1 MSQYPQNGSI
11 NPTNS
16 TMTRLGPGSSLAGQ
30 WLTHWAPN
38 AGGPGSVPGQG
49 TISHM
54 LQPTRFHVPQLRS
67 STNRQ
72 IDLGQDSVYLL
83 VSNHCN
89 HSKNCW
95 VSKSQITSGPK
106 NSQNVKISLEGAFG
120 GRLWEWWL
128 YTFFLKGTLL
138 PPQSVSLGLR
148 TGLDL

>member
-16 TMTRLGPGSSLAGQ
+16 IMKRLGPGSSLAGQ

-38 AGGPGSVPGQG
+38 AGGPGSVLGQG
-49 TISHM
+49 TISHMLQLRVHM

-67 STNRQ
+67 K
-72 IDLGQDSVYLL
+72 IDLGQNFVYLL

-89 HSKNCW
+89 PSKNCW

-106 NSQNVKISLEGAFG
+106 NSQNVKIFPWKVPLEGDYWNDDRIHSSSRGPCFH
-120 GRLWEWWL
+120 LN
-128 YTFFLKGTLL
+128 
-138 PPQSVSLGLR
+138 Q
-148 TGLDL
+148 